1 MSKLISIS
9 TTLLLLC
16 LVSFAQ
22 TKYQPKQ
29 ISFKVK
35 RLAHK
40 LQKYDKVTGAR
51 VGKSAF
57 KTDQY
62 KVFEKLKLAATNDE
76 LYELTNHK
84 SPIVRAYAFT
94 GLADNNSAKTLDLM
108 SKNQND
114 TVTIKKQFG
123 CLGGHNTVIGYM
135 LPFIKT
141 YIKDNKVTLTATQN
155 DLLEKLSD
163 DHMAWADRLR
173 RNPPA
178 DDDDD
183 DK

>member
-1 MSKLISIS
+1 
-9 TTLLLLC
+9 
-16 LVSFAQ
+16 
-22 TKYQPKQ
+22 
-29 ISFKVK
+29 
-35 RLAHK
+35 
-40 LQKYDKVTGAR
+40 
-51 VGKSAF
+51 
-57 KTDQY
+57 
-62 KVFEKLKLAATNDE
+62 
-76 LYELTNHK
+76 
-84 SPIVRAYAFT
+84 
-94 GLADNNSAKTLDLM
+94 
-108 SKNQND
+108 
-114 TVTIKKQFG
+114 
-123 CLGGHNTVIGYM
+123 M